1 MITVTDCLEYGN
13 LEELL
18 SKIEESERRQEK
30 YAKRQYLMT
39 IVMALC
45 CAGMFCA
52 VFLAYKSIVPTAQK
66 SLQTIGAVAE
76 DLGQV
81 SNQLT
86 EADLAALVDHV
97 DKLAINSE
105 EGIQKALEQINS
117 IDIES
122 LNQAIQD
129 LSDVVSPLARLMG
142 RFN

>member
-1 MITVTDCLEYGN
+1 MEENRN

-18 SKIEESERRQEK
+18 TKIEESERRQEK

-39 IVMALC
+39 MVMALC
-45 CAGMFCA
+45 CVGVFCA
-52 VFLAYKSIVPTAQK
+52 VLFAYKSVVPTAQR

-76 DLGQV
+76 DLGQI

-117 IDIES
+117 IDIDS
-122 LNQAIQD
+122 LNQAIRD
-129 LSDVVSPLARLMG
+129 LSDVVSPLAKLMG
-142 RFN
+142 RFS